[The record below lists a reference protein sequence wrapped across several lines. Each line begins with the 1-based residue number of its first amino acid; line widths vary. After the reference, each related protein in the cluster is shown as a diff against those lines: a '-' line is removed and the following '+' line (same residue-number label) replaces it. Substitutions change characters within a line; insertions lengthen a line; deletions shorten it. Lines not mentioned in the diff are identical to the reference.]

1 MREALIGQNVNARM
15 HTMSFTLSGSSPS
28 LALSQLRSHE
38 REESQVSNLDI
49 LNNQMSVGQVKTI
62 RTGDHLD
69 YVEMLFSNEL
79 SAQLAPLEDGTIQ
92 FVVKDSE
99 FKLPN
104 MSCKMERDT
113 LRSLIIALKELY
125 NQIEESE
132 EK

>member
-1 MREALIGQNVNARM
+1 
-15 HTMSFTLSGSSPS
+15 MSNS
-28 LALSQLRSHE
+28 
-38 REESQVSNLDI
+38 LDI

-104 MSCKMERDT
+104 MSCKMDKNT
-113 LRSLIIALKELY
+113 IHNLIVALKELY
-125 NQIEESE
+125 SEMKESE
-132 EK
+132 ADK

>member
-1 MREALIGQNVNARM
+1 MEA
-15 HTMSFTLSGSSPS
+15 HLSHNQEYAGSSP
-28 LALSQLRSHE
+28 
-38 REESQVSNLDI
+38 VSATQRLKGNEKKKRKEYQMSNSLDI

-104 MSCKMERDT
+104 MSCKMDKNT
-113 LRSLIIALKELY
+113 IHNLIVALKELY
-125 NQIEESE
+125 SGMKESE
-132 EK
+132 EVK

>member
-1 MREALIGQNVNARM
+1 M
-15 HTMSFTLSGSSPS
+15 
-28 LALSQLRSHE
+28 
-38 REESQVSNLDI
+38 SNLDI

-92 FVVKDSE
+92 FAVKDSE

-104 MSCKMERDT
+104 MSCKMERNT

-132 EK
+132 ENK

>member
-1 MREALIGQNVNARM
+1 M
-15 HTMSFTLSGSSPS
+15 
-28 LALSQLRSHE
+28 
-38 REESQVSNLDI
+38 SNLDI

-104 MSCKMERDT
+104 MSCKMESDT

-125 NQIEESE
+125 SQSNESE
-132 EK
+132 EMK

>member
-1 MREALIGQNVNARM
+1 
-15 HTMSFTLSGSSPS
+15 MSNS
-28 LALSQLRSHE
+28 
-38 REESQVSNLDI
+38 LDI

-79 SAQLAPLEDGTIQ
+79 SAQLAPLEDETIQ

-104 MSCKMERDT
+104 MSCVMEKDT
-113 LRSLIIALKELY
+113 LRSLIISLKELY
-125 NQIEESE
+125 SQSKESE
-132 EK
+132 ADK

>member
-1 MREALIGQNVNARM
+1 
-15 HTMSFTLSGSSPS
+15 MSN
-28 LALSQLRSHE
+28 
-38 REESQVSNLDI
+38 NLDL

-79 SAQLAPLEDGTIQ
+79 SAQLAPLEDETIQ

-99 FKLPN
+99 FKMPN

-113 LRSLIIALKELY
+113 LRSLILALKELY
-125 NQIEESE
+125 SQISE
-132 EK
+132 KE

>member
-1 MREALIGQNVNARM
+1 
-15 HTMSFTLSGSSPS
+15 MSNS
-28 LALSQLRSHE
+28 
-38 REESQVSNLDI
+38 LDI

-104 MSCKMERDT
+104 MSCVMEKDT
-113 LRSLIIALKELY
+113 LRSLIISLKELY
-125 NQIEESE
+125 SQSKESE
-132 EK
+132 ADK

>member
-1 MREALIGQNVNARM
+1 
-15 HTMSFTLSGSSPS
+15 MSN
-28 LALSQLRSHE
+28 
-38 REESQVSNLDI
+38 NLDL

-79 SAQLAPLEDGTIQ
+79 SAQLAPLGDVIQ
-92 FVVKDSE
+92 FDIKDSE

-104 MSCKMERDT
+104 MSCKMDKNT
-113 LRSLIIALKELY
+113 IHNLIVALKELY
-125 NQIEESE
+125 SEMKESE

>member
-1 MREALIGQNVNARM
+1 M
-15 HTMSFTLSGSSPS
+15 
-28 LALSQLRSHE
+28 
-38 REESQVSNLDI
+38 SNLDI

-62 RTGDHLD
+62 RTGAHLN

-113 LRSLIIALKELY
+113 LRSLILSLKELY
-125 NQIEESE
+125 SQINESE
-132 EK
+132 DVK

>member
-1 MREALIGQNVNARM
+1 M
-15 HTMSFTLSGSSPS
+15 
-28 LALSQLRSHE
+28 
-38 REESQVSNLDI
+38 SNLDI

-104 MSCKMERDT
+104 MSCKMERNT

-125 NQIEESE
+125 NQIKESE

>member
-1 MREALIGQNVNARM
+1 M
-15 HTMSFTLSGSSPS
+15 
-28 LALSQLRSHE
+28 
-38 REESQVSNLDI
+38 SNLDI

-62 RTGDHLD
+62 RTGAHLK

-113 LRSLIIALKELY
+113 LRSLILSLKELY
-125 NQIEESE
+125 SQINESE
-132 EK
+132 DVK

>member
-1 MREALIGQNVNARM
+1 
-15 HTMSFTLSGSSPS
+15 MSN
-28 LALSQLRSHE
+28 
-38 REESQVSNLDI
+38 NLDL

-125 NQIEESE
+125 NQIKESE

>member
-1 MREALIGQNVNARM
+1 M
-15 HTMSFTLSGSSPS
+15 
-28 LALSQLRSHE
+28 
-38 REESQVSNLDI
+38 SNLDI

-62 RTGDHLD
+62 RTGNHLD

-79 SAQLAPLEDGTIQ
+79 SAQLAPSETGIQ

-125 NQIEESE
+125 NQIKESE

>member
-1 MREALIGQNVNARM
+1 MEAHLAHNQEYA
-15 HTMSFTLSGSSPS
+15 GSSP
-28 LALSQLRSHE
+28 
-38 REESQVSNLDI
+38 VSATQRLKGNEKNKRKEYQMSNSLDI

-62 RTGDHLD
+62 RTGDRLD

-104 MSCKMERDT
+104 MSCKMDKNT
-113 LRSLIIALKELY
+113 IHNLIVALKELY
-125 NQIEESE
+125 SGMKESE
-132 EK
+132 EVK

>member
-1 MREALIGQNVNARM
+1 
-15 HTMSFTLSGSSPS
+15 MSS
-28 LALSQLRSHE
+28 
-38 REESQVSNLDI
+38 LDI

-104 MSCKMERDT
+104 MSCKMERNT

-125 NQIEESE
+125 NQIKESK